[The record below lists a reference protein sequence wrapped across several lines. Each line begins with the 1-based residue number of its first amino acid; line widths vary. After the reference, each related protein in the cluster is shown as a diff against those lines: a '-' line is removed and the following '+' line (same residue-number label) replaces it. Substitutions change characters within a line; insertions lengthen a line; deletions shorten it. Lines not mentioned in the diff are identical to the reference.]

1 MRTIEEIVAM
11 YNHRRR
17 ILGPVHDQ
25 MLKVRELAK
34 GDVIVPLN
42 ELDKNAKASVANLLS
57 VG

>member
-1 MRTIEEIVAM
+1 MRTIEEIVAL

-25 MLKVRELAK
+25 MQAVRELAR

-42 ELDKNAKASVANLLS
+42 ELDSNARASVANLLS
-57 VG
+57 I